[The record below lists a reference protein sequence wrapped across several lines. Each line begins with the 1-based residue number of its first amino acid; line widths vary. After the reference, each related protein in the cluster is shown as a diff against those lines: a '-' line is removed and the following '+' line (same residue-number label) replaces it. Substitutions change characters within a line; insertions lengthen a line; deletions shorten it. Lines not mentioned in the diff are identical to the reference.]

1 MATIT
6 KRRAKDG
13 RTVYQA
19 RVRRRGYPLECMTFD
34 TRREALDWA
43 AGVEGLMAQNRYVVD
58 KDSRRVTLE
67 QVIDEYLKRRVP
79 QLKGRQPYYE
89 TLEWKKRPL
98 AKRIIG
104 EISVADVIEWINER
118 SDERVG
124 LYSRDM
130 RGQIIYGRDGKPM
143 PGRRPRK
150 VRPKTVLNELT
161 RLSAIFT
168 WAQTELE
175 MHALVNPCKLVPD
188 GRRPKATGRDR
199 RLKKGELKQIL
210 AAAQHNEMALI
221 GPIIVF
227 AIETACRRAEIA
239 KLQLGDYDA
248 DSDTLDVR
256 GTKNGD
262 DRQIGLSPRAKAILD
277 AIIQERGLTDPNAKL
292 FPVDP
297 DEISRAFRRC
307 CGATEIGGQE
317 VTPIGGLL
325 DFDGLTFHDLR
336 HEGTSRFFEVG
347 LKIQEVA
354 HQTGH
359 RSYQSLKRYTHPK
372 GKTIAQK
379 LAEAQAG
386 AAGDD

>member
-1 MATIT
+1 MASIT
-6 KRRAKDG
+6 KRVSKTG
-13 RTVYQA
+13 KVSYQA
-19 RVRRRGYPLECMTFD
+19 RARRKGYPLECKTFD
-34 TRREALDWA
+34 TRQEAKDWA
-43 AGVEGLMAQNRYVVD
+43 AGVEGLMAQNAYVVD

-67 QVIDEYLKRRVP
+67 EVLDEYLKRQVP
-79 QLKGRQPYYE
+79 KLKGRQPYYE
-89 TLEWKKRPL
+89 VLEWKRRPL

-104 EISVADVIEWINER
+104 HITVADIIAWVDER
-118 SDERVG
+118 LNERVG
-124 LYSRDM
+124 LHRRNM
-130 RGQIIYGRDGKPM
+130 RGQIIYSRDGKPL

-150 VRPKTVLNELT
+150 IRPKTVLNEFT
-161 RLSAIFT
+161 RLSAVFT

-188 GRRPKATGRDR
+188 GRRPKARGRDR

-210 AAAQHNEMALI
+210 AAAKHDEMALI
-221 GPIIVF
+221 GPITEF
-227 AIETACRRAEIA
+227 AVETACRRAEIA
-239 KLQLGDYDA
+239 KLKLKDYDRDA
-248 DSDTLDVR
+248 HTLAVR

-262 DRQIGLSPRAKAILD
+262 DRDIGLSPRARQILEQ
-277 AIIQERGLTDPNAKL
+277 IIAERVLTEPDTL
-292 FPVDP
+292 LLPVMP
-297 DEISRAFRRC
+297 DDITHAFRRC
-307 CGATEIGGQE
+307 CSATEINGQE

-386 AAGDD
+386 AASDD